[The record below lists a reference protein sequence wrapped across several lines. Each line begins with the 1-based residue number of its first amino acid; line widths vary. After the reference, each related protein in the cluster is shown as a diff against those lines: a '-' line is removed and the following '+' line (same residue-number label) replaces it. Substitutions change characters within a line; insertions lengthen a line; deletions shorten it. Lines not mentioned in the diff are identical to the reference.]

1 MSRRFLSLIQTIRS
15 GISAQQFTNQVVS
28 AKCLYYGISPFHT
41 CSNLLQKENTKK
53 QGEEHA
59 KDEQRENHDDSSDN
73 KDQQRQEQDQDKDTQ
88 FGNESESKGS
98 KTGFNFSLVPVDDFS
113 RVENKTKIAFHDAI
127 DIYKRR
133 TPPTGTEHI
142 AFIYAALKHMKEFGV
157 HKDLQTYKALIDV
170 LPKGKYVPRSMFQSE
185 YYFHPREQ
193 QCIVDLLEQMEDNAV
208 IPDWEMETM
217 LVNIFGRRGYPV
229 RRYWRMMYWMPKFK
243 NLSPWPLPSPVP
255 EDTLELAKLA
265 IKRIMTVDHQSEIT
279 VFQTKDV
286 ENSID
291 DTWIVSGQSPV
302 QRKLLENHPVNK
314 PIYVEG
320 GFRIYLREMP
330 MLYFILR
337 AEPDRNRKIPVRDDY
352 KADNVSQLNFPYIAT
367 AGASA
372 DDDIVNKP
380 TVHEQED
387 GTFFA
392 VCATGTSSK
401 DSLLS
406 WIRCLEKHGNPK
418 LGKVSVLFTFK
429 SPIGATVSIEDEN
442 EGQKSVDQ
450 EKPPIES

>member
-193 QCIVDLLEQMEDNAV
+193 QCIVDLLEQMEDN
-208 IPDWEMETM
+208 
-217 LVNIFGRRGYPV
+217 G
-229 RRYWRMMYWMPKFK
+229 KFK
-243 NLSPWPLPSPVP
+243 
-255 EDTLELAKLA
+255 
-265 IKRIMTVDHQSEIT
+265 
-279 VFQTKDV
+279 FF
-286 ENSID
+286 
-291 DTWIVSGQSPV
+291 
-302 QRKLLENHPVNK
+302 HP
-314 PIYVEG
+314 Y
-320 GFRIYLREMP
+320 
-330 MLYFILR
+330 
-337 AEPDRNRKIPVRDDY
+337 
-352 KADNVSQLNFPYIAT
+352 
-367 AGASA
+367 
-372 DDDIVNKP
+372 
-380 TVHEQED
+380 
-387 GTFFA
+387 
-392 VCATGTSSK
+392 
-401 DSLLS
+401 
-406 WIRCLEKHGNPK
+406 
-418 LGKVSVLFTFK
+418 
-429 SPIGATVSIEDEN
+429 
-442 EGQKSVDQ
+442 
-450 EKPPIES
+450 